1 MAKKKVE
8 MIPVKDR
15 RQWIELDDS
24 EMSISDQCRAAKVP
38 RSSLYYKKA
47 QVSEVDDAVMKAIDR
62 IYYQDCTFGTRRY
75 VAELKDDGFQVGREK
90 VRSLLRKMGI
100 CAVYRKPRTTVI
112 DAERYKYPYLLRN
125 YQTSRPNEVW
135 SIDISY
141 IPMNRGFM
149 YLFAI
154 IDVHSRYLVSWGL
167 SNSMEASWVVRL
179 IKSAV
184 KKHGKPTIINSDQG
198 SQFTSEEYVRTIQSM
213 KDVQISMDGKGRAI
227 DNVWIERFFRTIKHE
242 HLYLNPSKDGVELY
256 KSVKKFVNYY
266 NQSRKHSSLDY
277 QTPASLYFLSPESTP
292 SEDPEEPSNS
302 RRKRIACLRGRKGQ
316 ALRVAAEKVAQKK
329 GFLSNFFNANLDI
342 RSSMLML
349 PAKQLD

>member
-8 MIPVKDR
+8 MIPVKER
-15 RQWIELDDS
+15 RKWIEPENCQL
-24 EMSISDQCRAAKVP
+24 SISEQCRAAMVS
-38 RSSLYYKKA
+38 RSTLYYKRV
-47 QVSEVDDAVMKAIDR
+47 QVSKSDDAVMKAIDR

-75 VAELKDDGFQVGREK
+75 VAELKDYGFQLGREK

-112 DAERYKYPYLLRN
+112 DADKYKFPYLLRN

-135 SIDISY
+135 SVDISY

-179 IKSAV
+179 LKSAV
-184 KKHGKPTIINSDQG
+184 KKYGKPMIINSDQG
-198 SQFTSEEYVRTIQSM
+198 SQFTSDEYVKTIRSM
-213 KDVQISMDGKGRAI
+213 EGVQISMDGKGRAI

-242 HLYLNPSKDGVELY
+242 HLYLNPSEDGGALY
-256 KSVKKFVNYY
+256 KSVRKFVNYY
-266 NQSRKHSSLDY
+266 NHSRKHSSLDY
-277 QTPASLYFLSPESTP
+277 KTPASLYFVIPEGTP
-292 SEDPEEPSNS
+292 SEDIEEPSNHH
-302 RRKRIACLRGRKGQ
+302 RKSIACLPGRKGQ
-316 ALRVAAEKVAQKK
+316 ALRVAAEKVAPKK
-329 GFLSNFFNANLDI
+329 GFLSNFFSANLDI

-349 PAKQLD
+349 PAKRLD